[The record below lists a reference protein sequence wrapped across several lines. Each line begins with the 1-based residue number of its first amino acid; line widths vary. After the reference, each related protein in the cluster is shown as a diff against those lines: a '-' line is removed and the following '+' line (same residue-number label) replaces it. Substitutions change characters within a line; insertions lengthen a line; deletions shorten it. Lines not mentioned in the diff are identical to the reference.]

1 MSTLKIQCPGLSQ
14 KVDAKLKTHLL
25 LTSTSST
32 IMYEQ
37 QKQKHESPKDMY
49 ENVARALFIT
59 AKNWKQIPPK
69 IERRHNVSGHC
80 SHMECYR
87 VMKKRKPL
95 LPTIMWVQLTDKR
108 LRGDRQEIVHSVRVH
123 LYEAKKHKTD
133 PL

>member
-59 AKNWKQIPPK
+59 AKNWK
-69 IERRHNVSGHC
+69 
-80 SHMECYR
+80 
-87 VMKKRKPL
+87 
-95 LPTIMWVQLTDKR
+95 
-108 LRGDRQEIVHSVRVH
+108 
-123 LYEAKKHKTD
+123 
-133 PL
+133 